1 MIHSF
6 IDKIITLS
14 LRYDLSVTSWIRSKK
29 RNVLVDG
36 NDNSRHLLALAVDIV
51 LDDKEEIFRF
61 KADARRMDLIVV
73 DEGDHLHVQEK

>member
-14 LRYDLSVTSWIRSKK
+14 IRYDLSVTSWIRSKK
-29 RNVLVDG
+29 HNKEVGGD
-36 NDNSRHLLALAVDIV
+36 DNSRHLLALAVDV
-51 LDDKEEIFRF
+51 KLDDPKQIQSF
-61 KADARRMDLIVV
+61 KADAHRMDLIVV